1 MKVRSFLWAMLPMV
15 AAMMLTS
22 CSSGSDDVAA
32 TPTAPTQKGAKKIP
46 YTVVV
51 GSSVTT
57 RATVGEKDANN
68 KYPLYFAKGD
78 KLYAQS
84 ADGKVYGVLPVED
97 QYEGLTEATFTGEL
111 TVEEGATLTDQT
123 PITVTLV
130 GKDNVGVQINGD
142 KVTGINYGTA
152 LCGTLD
158 EAVRKYSLLT
168 DTKPYNNREFYIQQQ
183 TAFVDFT
190 ITLDEGTYDGATLG
204 VELKNFDGNRE
215 GQVTAHHVYTPEDTY
230 GTIQAHFFVCANKN
244 AAINKDAATLKMGSN
259 AAQTFFTNNHTLQ
272 AGVSTVNKTVT
283 DEGVQLWADGP
294 KWGKA
299 NLGANRD
306 VDYGNYFAWGETT
319 PGDATHFVWT
329 NYKYC
334 NGTQDVM
341 TKYNSTDNLITLA
354 LEDDAANA
362 ILGSTWR
369 MPTALELQR
378 LDKLTNKIWYDG
390 DSQKYR
396 CQNTVGMM
404 FIGDGIYS
412 HKAIFLPAA
421 GAYTYRLD
429 NSTSDFVRDRDA
441 CLYLSSQLD
450 VNSLWAQLDYPIW
463 YDDPSKPNV
472 PYGDDD
478 ECKQFYALR
487 YDFSNTFHYI
497 WVANRCDG
505 FTIRG
510 VK

>member
-57 RATVGEKDANN
+57 RATAGEKDANN

-111 TVEEGATLTDQT
+111 TVEAGATLTDQT

-130 GKDNVGVQINGD
+130 GKENVGVQISGD

-152 LCGTLD
+152 LCETLD
-158 EAVRKYSLLT
+158 EAVRKVSLLT
-168 DTKPYNNREFYIQQQ
+168 DTKPYNNREFYSQQQ

-215 GQVTAHHVYTPEDTY
+215 GQVTAHHVYTAEDTY
-230 GTIQAHFFVCANKN
+230 GSIQTRFFVCASKN
-244 AAINKDAATLKMGSN
+244 ATINKDAATLKMGSN

-294 KWGKA
+294 KWAKT

-306 VDYGNYFAWGETT
+306 VDYGYYYAFGETQ
-319 PGDATHFVWT
+319 
-329 NYKYC
+329 
-334 NGTQDVM
+334 NGTDPLHFTWGQYTLSDGTINGM
-341 TKYNSTDNLITLA
+341 TKYNSTDGKLTLD
-354 LEDDAANA
+354 LSDDAAYANSE
-362 ILGSTWR
+362 GKWR
-369 MPTALELQR
+369 MPTVLEIQA
-378 LDKLTNKIWYDG
+378 LDKQLTKEWKDG
-390 DSQKYR
+390 ENNKYR
-396 CQNTVGMM
+396 QQNITGMM
-404 FIGDGIYS
+404 FYGDGIYA
-412 HKAIFLPAA
+412 HKAIFLPA
-421 GAYTYRLD
+421 GGGYTTNVQGT
-429 NSTSDFVRDRDA
+429 NSTLVKEKEYGF
-441 CLYLSSQLD
+441 YWTSQLD
-450 VNSLWAQLDYPIW
+450 DKSWWDQLDYPLW
-463 YDDPSKPNV
+463 YLNPNAAYSQDHEHKKF
-472 PYGDDD
+472 YG
-478 ECKQFYALR
+478 LR
-487 YDFSNTFHYI
+487 YDFAVDRNFI
-497 WVANRCDG
+497 WVGNRCDG
-505 FTIRG
+505 FTIRA
-510 VK
+510 VKL

>member
-1 MKVRSFLWAMLPMV
+1 MKVRNFLWAMLPMV

-97 QYEGLTEATFTGEL
+97 QYEGKTEATFTGEL
-111 TVEEGATLTDQT
+111 TVEAGATLTDQT

-130 GKDNVGVQINGD
+130 GKDNVGVQISGD

-215 GQVTAHHVYTPEDTY
+215 GQVTAHHVYTAEDTY
-230 GTIQAHFFVCANKN
+230 GSIQTRFFVCASKN
-244 AAINKDAATLKMGSN
+244 ATINKDAATLKMGSN
-259 AAQTFFTNNHTLQ
+259 DAKAFLTKNATLQ

-294 KWGKA
+294 KFAKA

-306 VDYGNYFAWGETT
+306 VDYGDYFAWGETT
-319 PGDATHFVWT
+319 PSSDPTHFT
-329 NYKYC
+329 YKSYTLGG
-334 NGTQDVM
+334 GTPESM
-341 TKYNSTDNLITLA
+341 NRYNVTDNKLA
-354 LEDDAANA
+354 LDISDDAARA
-362 ILGSTWR
+362 TLGSTWR
-369 MPTALELQR
+369 MPTAVEFQTLDRLNSEWINGTEKQYRLQTC
-378 LDKLTNKIWYDG
+378 KGKMYKG
-390 DSQKYR
+390 Q
-396 CQNTVGMM
+396 
-404 FIGDGIYS
+404 GIYS
-412 HKAIFLPAA
+412 HKAIFLIAA
-421 GAYTYRLD
+421 GGYTRDLNDISSNLVLKDESCFYWSSSLD
-429 NSTSDFVRDRDA
+429 DLTWWN
-441 CLYLSSQLD
+441 QLT
-450 VNSLWAQLDYPIW
+450 DYPIW
-463 YDDPSKPNV
+463 YNV
-472 PYGDDD
+472 EGDVPLADQKK
-478 ECKQFYALR
+478 CMKFYALR
-487 YDFSNTFHYI
+487 YDVYNDTHKI
-497 WVANRCDG
+497 WVGNRCDG
-505 FTIRG
+505 FTIRA